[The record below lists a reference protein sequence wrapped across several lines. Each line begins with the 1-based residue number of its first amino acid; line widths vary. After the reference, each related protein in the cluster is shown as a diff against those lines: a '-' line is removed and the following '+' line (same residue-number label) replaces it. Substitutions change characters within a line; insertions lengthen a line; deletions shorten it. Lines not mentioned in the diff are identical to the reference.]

1 MSWQSRQS
9 TRHERKDV
17 SLTPNEPSQN
27 IYVTHSQE
35 KPLFG
40 TQKGSDY
47 PPGSSEDSSDAP
59 SIKSLCN
66 ALNITDNLI
75 REALNLAS
83 TEPVTEAHRITH
95 LIGALF
101 RDELPKDLPDDIQPY
116 GPELHVQDKSF
127 APLFAPLQICRIELT
142 CLSHD
147 KDGNR
152 LAKPQTWLH
161 AFNRAQQVV
170 LQVRPDTIMPK
181 ETAEELPSP
190 ELIVRLGALL
200 EEVPCYRPNRKE
212 PRHILPEMVQ
222 RQMNNCWDQPDRSNF
237 AIILSREYTRDNN
250 GRIKLADCSGK
261 KFLVSR
267 GISKKR
273 QWNVRTIRLSQ

>member
-1 MSWQSRQS
+1 M
-9 TRHERKDV
+9 
-17 SLTPNEPSQN
+17 TPNKPSQN

-40 TQKGSDY
+40 TQKGSSY
-47 PPGSSEDSSDAP
+47 PPPSSSVP
-59 SIKSLCN
+59 SIDRLRGILK
-66 ALNITDNLI
+66 ITDGNT
-75 REALNLAS
+75 REALNLAP
-83 TEPVTEAHRITH
+83 TEPVVEAHRITH

-147 KDGNR
+147 EGGNQ

>member
-9 TRHERKDV
+9 TRHERRDV

-40 TQKGSDY
+40 TQKGSNY
-47 PPGSSEDSSDAP
+47 PPDSSDVP
-59 SIKSLCN
+59 SIERLCDT
-66 ALNITDNLI
+66 LDITDNLI
-75 REALNLAS
+75 REALNLAPA
-83 TEPVTEAHRITH
+83 EPVAEAHRITH

-101 RDELPKDLPDDIQPY
+101 RDELPKDLPDDVQPY
-116 GPELHVQDKSF
+116 GPELRIQDENF

-142 CLSHD
+142 CLSYD

-181 ETAEELPSP
+181 ETAGELPLP
-190 ELIVRLGALL
+190 EIIVRLGALL

-222 RQMNNCWDQPDRSNF
+222 SQMNNCWDQPDRSDF
-237 AIILSREYTRDNN
+237 AIILSREYIRDNN